1 MDLLIA
7 AAVTLLLVL
16 ILALKKPWQNSAR
29 RAEGLAQLKGLR
41 QLLEHLQQHRGL
53 STGYLGGDHSL
64 KPKVEQ
70 TRATIRTD
78 LNGLDATS
86 LVEHERW
93 VSFIDH
99 WSRLERTALSLPV
112 GDNLKQHNQ
121 LIANLLQL
129 IEDIAARYQLLFL
142 SHPGDGVG
150 TLWRELLYTT
160 EWLGQARAL
169 GTGIAAAGNSTG
181 VERIRLSFLCERIQ
195 ALSAVAHNKLQSQN
209 QGGLGSLQEASRT
222 VSTLLSVI
230 ETEFLSEAA
239 PKLPASAY
247 FDQATQ
253 TISAQFA
260 VVDEMLRMLQGRYQA

>member
-1 MDLLIA
+1 MELPIA
-7 AAVTLLLVL
+7 AAIALLFAL
-16 ILALKKPWQNSAR
+16 ILALRKPWRNPAR

-64 KPKVEQ
+64 IRKVEQ
-70 TRATIRTD
+70 ARATIRSD
-78 LNGLDATS
+78 LNNLDAS
-86 LVEHERW
+86 GLAEHDRW
-93 VSFIDH
+93 VSLTDH
-99 WSRLERTALSLPV
+99 WSRLEHTALSLPV

-129 IEDIAARYQLLFL
+129 IEDIAARYQLLFVN
-142 SHPGDGVG
+142 HPGDGVG

-169 GTGIAAAGNSTG
+169 GTGIAAAGQSTG

-195 ALSAVAHNKLQSQN
+195 ALSYVAHSKLQD
-209 QGGLGSLQEASRT
+209 QGRLQSLQEASRT
-222 VSTLLSVI
+222 VGTLLSVI
-230 ETEFLSEAA
+230 EGEFLSEAA
-239 PKLPASAY
+239 PKLPATAY

-253 TISAQFA
+253 AIGAQFA